1 MSYSSFNS
9 LRIPILS
16 QISGDEILPRTAT
29 AIDEIYQAA
38 VLKNTR
44 AMVVV
49 GRPQSGKSELL
60 RLTFDKLFAEQG
72 RTLPIYYN
80 LRRDCCTPEK
90 FAEDFLLTAL
100 RHFLAF
106 VGNDAE
112 LVVRYELSIHDL
124 LFIAHPSEQP
134 VIKEIID
141 GYESRSQQDDVR
153 SLIRYVLGIPHRLAS
168 RSPYHLVVLLDEAQ
182 WLGRVLADE
191 EVATIFTEIL
201 QQPHSVSFIL
211 TGQQRSLLDQLAAEE
226 GVIGTIKLLHFEN
239 PEWMSLQLQT
249 SRWCRDE
256 VVRYDP
262 EVGRMAVHQ
271 LDGNLFYLRS
281 LVVAANERQLLF
293 DKEADFER
301 LYVAELLQGRLAHYF
316 SRLLR
321 NIANDATE
329 GQAGE
334 LAAIEIVYICHD
346 ALTSRAPVD
355 LIKARISSRI
365 NTDKLLLHL
374 HQNELITLLDGH
386 VLPSEDEVFCD
397 WIRATHRRFEGDSME
412 VVKLDFLRRRMKS
425 IAEVLALGTRRN
437 LHKQLEQLLLKFDQQ
452 SIAHSLMAHD
462 EFIVRYG
469 QAPYEIIVAGLEAE
483 TKRMHLPAF
492 IHIAE
497 GNLFGTLTHTIA
509 GNWSYLLAFGF
520 EGGIYDQEHEIIW
533 LLAVADSPTA
543 VSADAIHSLDEQLH
557 DILSALKINQK
568 TDKPSAQLVRWAISK
583 LGFTPDGTEALSKRG
598 FASSDSLQLELFTKL
613 LETVPKTEA
622 APEPFEDNQGSL
634 LPLMEPAAPEFSKDF
649 LDTELLE
656 VSTET
661 EGEMIADADDFQDI
675 VNDIGNPE
683 IPTIVGLPISEESDK
698 IESQPTTATVDSN
711 DLLLSIPIND
721 DKEIIAAR
729 VAEKMAKEA
738 GFSPE
743 AVNQIKT
750 ALIEAC
756 LSLAAAENSSDGKIH
771 QRYHLDNENLSITIS
786 NSEAGLDANEG
797 ELLVDDP
804 NRIWRL
810 DVLRSL
816 MDSVRLRKL
825 NDGWKVEL
833 IRLIPA
839 TVAA

>member
-16 QISGDEILPRTAT
+16 QIAGDEILPRSAS
-29 AIDEIYQAA
+29 AIDDIYQAA

-44 AMVVV
+44 AMAVV

-60 RLTFDKLFAEQG
+60 RLTFDKLFSEQG

-80 LRRDCCTPEK
+80 LRRDCFKPES

-141 GYESRSQQDDVR
+141 GYEARLQQDDLR

-191 EVATIFTEIL
+191 EVATLFTEIL

-239 PEWMSLQLQT
+239 PEWTSLQLQT

-256 VVRYDP
+256 AVKYDP

-281 LVVAANERQLLF
+281 LVVAANERQMLF
-293 DKEADFER
+293 DKGADFER
-301 LYVAELLQGRLAHYF
+301 LYVAELLQGRIAHYF

-321 NIANDATE
+321 NIANDATD
-329 GQAGE
+329 GQVGE
-334 LAAIEIVYICHD
+334 LAAIEIVYICHE
-346 ALTSRAPVD
+346 ALASRAPVD
-355 LIKARISSRI
+355 QLKSKISPRI

-397 WIRATHRRFEGDSME
+397 WIRATYRRFEGDSLE
-412 VVKLDFLRRRMKS
+412 VVRLDLLRRRIKS
-425 IAEVLALGTRRN
+425 IAEVLALSTRRS
-437 LHKQLEQLLLKFDQQ
+437 LHKQLEMLLRQFDQQ
-452 SIAHSLMAHD
+452 SVGRSLMAHD
-462 EFIVRYG
+462 EFVVRYG
-469 QAPYEIIVAGLEAE
+469 QAPYEIIRAGLEAE
-483 TKRMHLPAF
+483 TERIHLPAF

-497 GNLFGTLTHTIA
+497 GSLFGTLTQTIA

-543 VSADAIHSLDEQLH
+543 VSADAIDSLDVQLQ
-557 DILSALKINQK
+557 DIQSALKINY
-568 TDKPSAQLVRWAISK
+568 TADKPSARLVRWAISK
-583 LGFTPDGTEALSKRG
+583 LGFTPDGTAALSKRG

-613 LETVPKTEA
+613 LETAQKVEVKPVPA
-622 APEPFEDNQGSL
+622 DDDQGSL
-634 LPLMEPAAPEFSKDF
+634 LPLMEPAPQDSSDNF
-649 LDTELLE
+649 LEMEVLE
-656 VSTET
+656 VSTEIESET
-661 EGEMIADADDFQDI
+661 ALDPDDFQDI
-675 VNDIGNPE
+675 VDEIGNPE
-683 IPTIVGLPISEESDK
+683 APAIVGLNVAAETAK
-698 IESQPTTATVDSN
+698 VESQPALAPAESN
-711 DLLLSIPIND
+711 DLILSIPIND

-756 LSLAAAENSSDGKIH
+756 LSLAAAESSTEGKIY
-771 QRYHLDNENLSITIS
+771 QRYHLDNEKLSITIS
-786 NSEAGLDANEG
+786 NSEAGLYSNDG
-797 ELLVDDP
+797 ELIVDDL

-825 NDGWKVEL
+825 NDGWKIEM

-839 TVAA
+839 IVVA

>member
-9 LRIPILS
+9 LRIPLLS
-16 QISGDEILPRTAT
+16 QISGDEILPRTAS

-60 RLTFDKLFAEQG
+60 RLTFDKLFSEQG

-80 LRRDCCTPEK
+80 LRRDCCTPDK

-124 LFIAHPSEQP
+124 LFIAHPGEQP

-141 GYESRSQQDDVR
+141 GYESRLQQDDLR

-191 EVATIFTEIL
+191 EVATLFTEIL

-239 PEWMSLQLQT
+239 PEWASLQIQT

-256 VVRYDP
+256 VVKYDP

-293 DKEADFER
+293 DKGADFER
-301 LYVAELLQGRLAHYF
+301 LYVAELLQGRVAHYF

-321 NIANDATE
+321 NIANDATD

-346 ALTSRAPVD
+346 ALTSRAPVE
-355 LIKARISSRI
+355 LLKSKISPRI

-386 VLPSEDEVFCD
+386 ILPSEDEVFCD
-397 WIRATHRRFEGDSME
+397 WIRATHRRFEGDSLE
-412 VVKLDFLRRRMKS
+412 VARLDLLRRRIKS
-425 IAEVLALGTRRN
+425 IAEVLALSSRRS
-437 LHKQLEQLLLKFDQQ
+437 LHKQLETLLLRFDQQ
-452 SIAHSLMAHD
+452 SIGHSLMAHD
-462 EFIVRYG
+462 EFVVRYG
-469 QAPYEIIVAGLEAE
+469 QAPYEMIMAGLEVE
-483 TKRMHLPAF
+483 TERIHLPAF

-497 GNLFGTLTHTIA
+497 GSLFGTLTQTIA

-543 VSADAIHSLDEQLH
+543 VSAEAILSLDEQLQ
-557 DILSALKINQK
+557 DIQTALKINY
-568 TDKPSAQLVRWAISK
+568 TADKPSARLVRWAISK
-583 LGFTPDGTEALSKRG
+583 LGFTSDGTEALAKRG
-598 FASSDSLQLELFTKL
+598 FASSDSLQLELFAKL
-613 LETVPKTEA
+613 LETAQKVEAKPVPLE
-622 APEPFEDNQGSL
+622 ELQGSL
-634 LPLMEPAAPEFSKDF
+634 LSLMEIESQNSPDVF

-656 VSTET
+656 ISTET
-661 EGEMIADADDFQDI
+661 EGEIVLDPDDFQDI
-675 VNDIGNPE
+675 VDEIGNPE
-683 IPTIVGLPISEESDK
+683 SSAFVGLPIATETAK
-698 IESQPTTATVDSN
+698 TESQTALATAETG
-711 DLLLSIPIND
+711 DLELSIPIND

-756 LSLAAAENSSDGKIH
+756 LSLAATEISAEGKIH
-771 QRYHLDNENLSITIS
+771 QRYHLDQEKLSITIA
-786 NSEAGLDANEG
+786 NSEAGLDSSEG
-797 ELLVDDP
+797 ELIVDDP

-825 NDGWKVEL
+825 EDGWKIEL
-833 IRLIPA
+833 TRLSPA
-839 TVAA
+839 A

>member
-16 QISGDEILPRTAT
+16 QISGDEILPRTAS
-29 AIDEIYQAA
+29 AIDEIYRAA

-60 RLTFDKLFAEQG
+60 RLTFDKLFSEQG

-124 LFIAHPSEQP
+124 LFIAHPGEQP
-134 VIKEIID
+134 IIKEIIH
-141 GYESRSQQDDVR
+141 GYESRAQQDDLR

-182 WLGRVLADE
+182 WLGRVIADE
-191 EVATIFTEIL
+191 EVATLFTEIL

-226 GVIGTIKLLHFEN
+226 GVIGTIKLLHFDN
-239 PEWMSLQLQT
+239 PEWTSLQLQT

-256 VVRYDP
+256 GVKYAP

-281 LVVAANERQLLF
+281 LVVAANERQMLF
-293 DKEADFER
+293 DKGADFER
-301 LYVAELLQGRLAHYF
+301 LYVAELLQGRVAHYF

-321 NIANDATE
+321 TIANDATD

-355 LIKARISSRI
+355 LIKAKISSRI

-386 VLPSEDEVFCD
+386 ILPSEDEVFCD
-397 WIRATHRRFEGDSME
+397 WIRATYRRFEGDSLE
-412 VVKLDFLRRRMKS
+412 VVRLDLLRRRIKS
-425 IAEVLALGTRRN
+425 ITEILALSTRRS
-437 LHKQLEQLLLKFDQQ
+437 LHKQLEILLLQFDQQ
-452 SIAHSLMAHD
+452 SIGHSLIAHD
-462 EFIVRYG
+462 EFVVRYG
-469 QAPYEIIVAGLEAE
+469 QAPYEIIMAGLEAE
-483 TKRMHLPAF
+483 TERIVLPAF

-497 GNLFGTLTHTIA
+497 GSLFGTLTHTIA

-543 VSADAIHSLDEQLH
+543 ISADAIDSLDEQLQ
-557 DILSALKINQK
+557 DIQSALNLNS
-568 TDKPSAQLVRWAISK
+568 TADKPSARLMRWAISK
-583 LGFTPDGTEALSKRG
+583 LGFTPDGTEALAQRG
-598 FASSDSLQLELFTKL
+598 FASSDSLQLELFTKI
-613 LETVPKTEA
+613 LETSRKAEVKP
-622 APEPFEDNQGSL
+622 APIEDSQRSL
-634 LPLMEPAAPEFSKDF
+634 LPLMETTPEGSSDFF
-649 LDTELLE
+649 LDTELVE

-661 EGEMIADADDFQDI
+661 AGAVILDPDDFQDI
-675 VNDIGNPE
+675 VDEIGNPDSSAV
-683 IPTIVGLPISEESDK
+683 VGLSLAAEAPK
-698 IESQPTTATVDSN
+698 VESQPAPAPVASN
-711 DLLLSIPIND
+711 DLELSIPIND

-756 LSLAAAENSSDGKIH
+756 LSLAAAESSTDGKIY
-771 QRYHLDNENLSITIS
+771 QRYHLGNEKLSITIS
-786 NSEAGLDANEG
+786 NSEAGLDSDEG

-825 NDGWKVEL
+825 EGGWKIEL
-833 IRLIPA
+833 MRLIPV
-839 TVAA
+839 T

>member
-1 MSYSSFNS
+1 M
-9 LRIPILS
+9 PILS
-16 QISGDEILPRTAT
+16 QLSGDEILPRTAS

-60 RLTFDKLFAEQG
+60 RLTFDKLFSEQG

-80 LRRDCCTPEK
+80 LRRDCFKPDK

-124 LFIAHPSEQP
+124 LFIAHPGEQP

-141 GYESRSQQDDVR
+141 GYESRRQQADLR

-191 EVATIFTEIL
+191 EVATLFTEIL

-226 GVIGTIKLLHFEN
+226 GIIGTIKLLHFEN
-239 PEWMSLQLQT
+239 PEWTSLQLQT

-256 VVRYDP
+256 VVKYDP

-281 LVVAANERQLLF
+281 LVVAANERQMLF
-293 DKEADFER
+293 DKGADFER
-301 LYVAELLQGRLAHYF
+301 LYVAELLQGRVTHYF

-321 NIANDATE
+321 NIANDATD

-334 LAAIEIVYICHD
+334 LAAIEIVYICHE
-346 ALTSRAPVD
+346 ALASRAPVD
-355 LIKARISSRI
+355 LIKAKISQRI
-365 NTDKLLLHL
+365 NADKLLLHL

-386 VLPSEDEVFCD
+386 ILPSEDEVFCD
-397 WIRATHRRFEGDSME
+397 WIRATHRRFEGDSLE
-412 VVKLDFLRRRMKS
+412 VVRLDLLRRRIKS
-425 IAEVLALGTRRN
+425 IAEVLALSTRRS
-437 LHKQLEQLLLKFDQQ
+437 LHRQLEMLLQQFDQQ
-452 SIAHSLMAHD
+452 SIGHSLMAHD
-462 EFIVRYG
+462 EFVVRYG
-469 QAPYEIIVAGLEAE
+469 QAPYEIILAGLEAE
-483 TKRMHLPAF
+483 TERIHLPAF

-497 GNLFGTLTHTIA
+497 GSLFGTLAHTIA

-543 VSADAIHSLDEQLH
+543 ISADAIHSLDEQLQ
-557 DILSALKINQK
+557 DIQSALNINYS
-568 TDKPSAQLVRWAISK
+568 TEKPPARLVRWAISK
-583 LGFTPDGTEALSKRG
+583 LGFTPDGTEALSKLG
-598 FASSDSLQLELFTKL
+598 FASSDSLQLELFAKL
-613 LETVPKTEA
+613 LETAQKAEVKTPP
-622 APEPFEDNQGSL
+622 PEDSQGSL
-634 LPLMEPAAPEFSKDF
+634 LSLMETAPQDSSDIF
-649 LDTELLE
+649 LDAEVLE
-656 VSTET
+656 ISTET
-661 EGEMIADADDFQDI
+661 RGEIVLDPDDFQDI
-675 VNDIGNPE
+675 VDEIGNPQS
-683 IPTIVGLPISEESDK
+683 PAVVGLPITTEAVK
-698 IESQPTTATVDSN
+698 AESQPAPMVVQAN
-711 DLLLSIPIND
+711 DLELSIPIND

-729 VAEKMAKEA
+729 VAERMAKEA

-750 ALIEAC
+750 ALIETC
-756 LSLAAAENSSDGKIH
+756 LSLAAAESTTEGLIH
-771 QRYHLDNENLSITIS
+771 QRYHLDQDKFSITVS
-786 NSEAGLDANEG
+786 NSEAGLNSDQG
-797 ELLVDDP
+797 ELMVDDP

-816 MDSVRLRKL
+816 VDSVRLRKRE
-825 NDGWKVEL
+825 DGWKIEL
-833 IRLIPA
+833 IRLVPA
-839 TVAA
+839 KVTT